1 MGDGLAA
8 FIALILFIASAVLFA
23 RLRPRVCA
31 GDEQGLPVE
40 LRGAQIAFAEVTF
53 RSHRRRLVARL
64 DRAYRTS
71 GGLQLVELKT
81 RARDA
86 VYMSDVIELSVQ
98 RIAVEE
104 EAGEQVSGEAWV
116 VVQNSQS
123 GARRPH
129 KVRLLGVR
137 EITAMSERYSD
148 VVRGKVGRP
157 NPSRS
162 LSQCDQCAHRERCAA
177 TFRDR
182 AGVDS

>member
-1 MGDGLAA
+1 MRDGLVALSV
-8 FIALILFIASAVLFA
+8 LILFIASALLFA
-23 RLRPRVCA
+23 RLRPRERA
-31 GDEQGLPVE
+31 RGEQGLPVE

-71 GGLQLVELKT
+71 DGLQLVELKT

-86 VYMSDVIELSVQ
+86 VYMSDIIELSVQ
-98 RIAVEE
+98 RIAVED
-104 EAGEQVSGEAWV
+104 EAGEQVSDAAWV
-116 VVQNSQS
+116 VVENSQS
-123 GARRPH
+123 GTRRPH
-129 KVRLLGVR
+129 KVRLLGIG

-162 LSQCDQCAHRERCAA
+162 LSQCDQCAHREMCSA
-177 TFRDR
+177 TFLDR
-182 AGVDS
+182 G

>member
-1 MGDGLAA
+1 MGDGLV
-8 FIALILFIASAVLFA
+8 ALFVAILFIASAALFA
-23 RLRPRVCA
+23 RRGPRVRA

-53 RSHRRRLVARL
+53 RSHRRGLVARL

-71 GGLQLVELKT
+71 DGLQLVELKT

-98 RIAVEE
+98 RIAVED

-116 VVQNSQS
+116 VVENSQS
-123 GARRPH
+123 GTRRPH
-129 KVRLLGVR
+129 KVRLLGVG
-137 EITAMSERYSD
+137 EIMVMSERYND
-148 VVRGKVGRP
+148 VVRGKVARP

-162 LSQCDQCAHRERCAA
+162 LSQCAQCSHKAKCSA
-177 TFRDR
+177 TFGDR
-182 AGVDS
+182 S

>member
-1 MGDGLAA
+1 M
-8 FIALILFIASAVLFA
+8 ILFIASAALFA
-23 RLRPRVCA
+23 RRGSHVRA
-31 GDEQGLPVE
+31 GDGQGLPAE

-53 RSHRRRLVARL
+53 RSRRRRLVARL

-71 GGLQLVELKT
+71 DGLQLVELKT

-98 RIAVEE
+98 RIAVED
-104 EAGEQVSGEAWV
+104 EAGEQVSGEAWI

-123 GARRPH
+123 GTRRPH
-129 KVRLLGVR
+129 KVRLLGIG
-137 EITAMSERYSD
+137 EIMAMSERYSD

-162 LSQCDQCAHRERCAA
+162 LSQCAQCAHRERCSA
-177 TFRDR
+177 TFGDR
-182 AGVDS
+182 G

>member
-1 MGDGLAA
+1 MGDGLV
-8 FIALILFIASAVLFA
+8 ALLVMILFIASAALFA
-23 RLRPRVCA
+23 RRGSRVRA
-31 GDEQGLPVE
+31 GDAQGLPAE
-40 LRGAQIAFAEVTF
+40 LRGAEIAFAEVTF

-71 GGLQLVELKT
+71 DGLQLVELKT
-81 RARDA
+81 RAHDA
-86 VYMSDVIELSVQ
+86 VYMSDIIELSVQ
-98 RIAVEE
+98 RIAVEDDARE
-104 EAGEQVSGEAWV
+104 LVSGEAWV

-129 KVRLLGVR
+129 KVRLLGVG

-162 LSQCDQCAHRERCAA
+162 LSQCAQCSHKDRCSA
-177 TFRDR
+177 TFGDR
-182 AGVDS
+182 G

>member
-1 MGDGLAA
+1 MGDGLV
-8 FIALILFIASAVLFA
+8 ALLVMILFIASAALFA
-23 RLRPRVCA
+23 RRGSRVRA
-31 GDEQGLPVE
+31 GDGQGLPAE
-40 LRGAQIAFAEVTF
+40 LRGAEIAFAEVTF

-71 GGLQLVELKT
+71 DGLQLVELKT

-98 RIAVEE
+98 RIAVED
-104 EAGEQVSGEAWV
+104 EAGEHVSGEAWV
-116 VVQNSQS
+116 VVQNSRS

-129 KVRLLGVR
+129 KVRLLGVG

-162 LSQCDQCAHRERCAA
+162 LSQCAQCPHKDRCSA
-177 TFRDR
+177 TFGDR
-182 AGVDS
+182 G

>member
-1 MGDGLAA
+1 VADGLVALLV
-8 FIALILFIASAVLFA
+8 LILFIASAALFA
-23 RLRPRVCA
+23 RRGPRVRA
-31 GDEQGLPVE
+31 GDQRGLPAE

-71 GGLQLVELKT
+71 DGLQLVELKT

-98 RIAVEE
+98 RIAVEDE
-104 EAGEQVSGEAWV
+104 SGESVSGEAWV
-116 VVQNSQS
+116 VVQNSRS
-123 GARRPH
+123 GVRRPH
-129 KVRLLGVR
+129 KVRLLGVA
-137 EITAMSERYSD
+137 EIMAMNERYSD

-162 LSQCDQCAHRERCAA
+162 LSQCAQCPHKARCSA
-177 TFRDR
+177 TFGDR
-182 AGVDS
+182 R